1 LIQERRW
8 AIMKVKE
15 IMKHPVITVNKEATI
30 KECGT
35 LLEDHDINGA
45 PVMEGERVVGVITR
59 TDIFKSILP
68 RYSDL
73 YEDEKFL
80 MDFEYIEG
88 QIHKVNQIK
97 VHTLMGTPAI
107 TLDQDTP
114 ICKAG
119 SLMIWRRIKQIPVLS
134 HNKLV
139 GIITLT
145 DICKNLMQ
153 RAGSDETI
161 VRRVS

>member
-1 LIQERRW
+1 
-8 AIMKVKE
+8 
-15 IMKHPVITVNKEATI
+15 
-30 KECGT
+30 
-35 LLEDHDINGA
+35 
-45 PVMEGERVVGVITR
+45 
-59 TDIFKSILP
+59 
-68 RYSDL
+68 
-73 YEDEKFL
+73 

-145 DICKNLMQ
+145 DICRNLMQ
-153 RAGSDETI
+153 RAGSDETT